1 MGANRVTPQT
11 RRRIAPLGHDTYQ
24 RYAPW
29 TSGRPAWSGTPP
41 DVTPIWNQSSR
52 VCVMSARARTFDYAV
67 EVDEAWD
74 ARSERGGAVLAGDDE
89 EHWAPEHLVLAG
101 LARCSLTSLR
111 YHCTRAGVGLSSRAS
126 ARGTVTR
133 REDDGRFAFVEIT

>member
-1 MGANRVTPQT
+1 
-11 RRRIAPLGHDTYQ
+11 
-24 RYAPW
+24 
-29 TSGRPAWSGTPP
+29 
-41 DVTPIWNQSSR
+41 
-52 VCVMSARARTFDYAV
+52 MSARARTFDYAV

-89 EHWAPEHLVLAG
+89 EHWAPEHLVLVG

-133 REDDGRFAFVEIT
+133 REDDGRFAFVEITVEADVAFEPKPDDATVSDLLMKGERDCFVGASLTARPTYDWRVR

>member
-1 MGANRVTPQT
+1 
-11 RRRIAPLGHDTYQ
+11 
-24 RYAPW
+24 
-29 TSGRPAWSGTPP
+29 
-41 DVTPIWNQSSR
+41 
-52 VCVMSARARTFDYAV
+52 MSARARTFDYAV

-133 REDDGRFAFVEIT
+133 REDDGRFAFVEITVEADVAFEPKPDDATVSDLLMKGERDCFVGASLTARPTYDWR

>member
-1 MGANRVTPQT
+1 
-11 RRRIAPLGHDTYQ
+11 
-24 RYAPW
+24 
-29 TSGRPAWSGTPP
+29 
-41 DVTPIWNQSSR
+41 
-52 VCVMSARARTFDYAV
+52 MSARARTFDYAV

-111 YHCTRAGVGLSSRAS
+111 YHCRRAGVELTSQAS
-126 ARGTVTR
+126 VHGTVTR
-133 REDDGRFAFVEIT
+133 RDEDGRFAFVEIAVEADVAFDPKPDEATVADLLMKGERDCFVGASLTAQPTYAWRVA